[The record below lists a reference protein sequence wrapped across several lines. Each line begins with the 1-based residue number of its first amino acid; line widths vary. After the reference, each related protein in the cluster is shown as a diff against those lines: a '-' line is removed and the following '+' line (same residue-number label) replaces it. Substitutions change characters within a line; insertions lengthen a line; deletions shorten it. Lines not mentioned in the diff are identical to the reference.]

1 MMAGILTKSLSQDI
15 DEHFV
20 PPQFIDENGFEMVTQ
35 SDIETGRFSSIL
47 SENLDEL
54 YNEKTIQQLILRLD
68 KDLKEWIKLR
78 RRTISKLRGIAEYI
92 GKSNCLEIII
102 IDKSERI
109 KLMTLCLEESY
120 KTFF

>member
-1 MMAGILTKSLSQDI
+1 MAGILAKSLSQDI
-15 DEHFV
+15 DEDFV
-20 PPQFIDENGFEMVTQ
+20 PPRFIDENGFEMVTK

-68 KDLKEWIKLR
+68 KDLKEWTKLR

-92 GKSNCLEIII
+92 GKSNYSEMIII
-102 IDKSERI
+102 AKSETEI
-109 KLMTLCLEESY
+109 MTINLEESY
-120 KTFF
+120 KIFL